1 MSRYTDAQRKEDA
14 VHGMIERAKVRL
26 RRLQMVLTAYVNSQ
40 TDEATART
48 LEVSHSTIV
57 RDRAY
62 LGLRKQ
68 SLRLASVERR
78 NEDC

>member
-1 MSRYTDAQRKEDA
+1 LSRYTDAQRKEDA

-26 RRLQMVLTAYVNSQ
+26 RRMQMVLTAYTNNQ
-40 TDEATART
+40 TDEATARA

-68 SLRLASVERR
+68 SLHLALVERQY
-78 NEDC
+78 EDC

>member
-1 MSRYTDAQRKEDA
+1 MSRYTDAQRKEVA
-14 VHGMIERAKVRL
+14 VHGMVERAKVRL

-40 TDEATART
+40 TDEATARA

-68 SLRLASVERR
+68 SLHLASLER
-78 NEDC
+78 DTGT